1 LPDNFLPRRKDF
13 ATTWFACRDIYC
25 CGYFSTRS
33 EFDEFTI
40 VFLKEFRH
48 SRVHR
53 VEQLFVVLTSSAQHA
68 AGAKIFGQALVESAH
83 GRHPEATEIAISA
96 RSSHGCETIAS
107 TDRGDIGEKC
117 EKDEVTP
124 MRTGNPFV
132 EKKKDG
138 FDVSLPL
145 HDAQGRVVGAVGIEF
160 KLEPGQTESGVLAQ
174 EGDCC

>member
-1 LPDNFLPRRKDF
+1 MNSQS
-13 ATTWFACRDIYC
+13 
-25 CGYFSTRS
+25 YFSKS
-33 EFDEFTI
+33 VAAV
-40 VFLKEFRH
+40 VFSTLGIC
-48 SRVHR
+48 
-53 VEQLFVVLTSSAQHA
+53 FVVLTSSAQHA
-68 AGAKIFGQALVESAH
+68 PGAKILAQALVESAH
-83 GRHPEATEIAISA
+83 ERHPEATEIAISA

-132 EKKKDG
+132 EKEKDG

-160 KLEPGQTESGVLAQ
+160 KLEAGQTESGVLAQ
-174 EGDCC
+174 AKAIAVEMETHIQSKAKLYEHAE